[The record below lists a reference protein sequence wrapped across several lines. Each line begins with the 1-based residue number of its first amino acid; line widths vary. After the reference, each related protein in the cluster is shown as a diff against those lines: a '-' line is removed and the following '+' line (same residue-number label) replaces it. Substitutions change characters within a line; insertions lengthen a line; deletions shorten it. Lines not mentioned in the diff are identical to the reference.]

1 MKKQNEFNFT
11 KWFTIIFFGSII
23 LTILVSKTLIH
34 PSGSDNLKNTNSY
47 APSSISSQ
55 STSSEPK
62 KTNPCYGDENCIGKV
77 RSNFESTG
85 KQILGEQYLGD
96 GKFGI
101 SFLDANRGES
111 YNADVSTDCNCVIT
125 NVNVSLMR

>member
-1 MKKQNEFNFT
+1 MKKKHLLSFFT
-11 KWFTIIFFGSII
+11 LLAFAVIAFGSDE
-23 LTILVSKTLIH
+23 SKT
-34 PSGSDNLKNTNSY
+34 KNSNS
-47 APSSISSQ
+47 SSSTKSQ

-62 KTNPCYGDENCIGKV
+62 KSNPCYGDENCIGKV

-111 YNADVSTDCNCVIT
+111 YNADISTDCNCAIT
-125 NVNVSLMR
+125 NFNVSLMR